1 MAYADTPFVKILTG
15 IRRCGTSAIL
25 KMLIDEMK
33 DRGINGEQIL
43 HYFYDSLEYEDI
55 KTEKVLFAHLKQNL
69 ILKGKIYLFLYD
81 LFLYDLILYEIQEV
95 KSWEKVYT
103 TSDTALR
110 YSVLGYSANS
120 AAAML
125 ENIICLELLC
135 RGYEVY
141 VGILDNAEI
150 DFIAI
155 KQEKKLDIQ
164 VPQGS
169 VPLKPINENTPGY
182 LIFGITIISMSANRC
197 ICGQQS

>member
-1 MAYADTPFVKILTG
+1 MH
-15 IRRCGTSAIL
+15 TSSRICFEGQDL
-25 KMLIDEMK
+25 S
-33 DRGINGEQIL
+33 
-43 HYFYDSLEYEDI
+43 FS
-55 KTEKVLFAHLKQNL
+55 
-69 ILKGKIYLFLYD
+69 YD

-164 VPQGS
+164 VPQ
-169 VPLKPINENTPGY
+169 
-182 LIFGITIISMSANRC
+182 
-197 ICGQQS
+197 